1 MPQPPEAVD
10 VRESARTS
18 QGRTGGQTVSERVG
32 GSLACPPLTLSGRRR
47 VGRLGTALGL
57 PRRSWKAG
65 GSCRRTPAWLGRAAF
80 ERRCI
85 TSNIVALRS
94 SMAPIC
100 SLIAPVGR
108 APHRS
113 RCDTDF
119 CHGLLAPKR
128 SMAWRRKARGELRST
143 FSLASSMAS
152 RYRSRSRLRSRR
164 IAPPVVTLTG
174 YRKNRERV
182 RSRESPRDGREQH
195 QHRYTSWMVLV
206 SGGTLGEAPRK
217 LGDKAQWRNE
227 ARGHQPDRLGG

>member
-1 MPQPPEAVD
+1 MPQPSEAVD

-32 GSLACPPLTLSGRRR
+32 GSLECPPLTLSGRRR
-47 VGRLGTALGL
+47 VGRLGTAPGSS
-57 PRRSWKAG
+57 RR
-65 GSCRRTPAWLGRAAF
+65 RLGRAAF
-80 ERRCI
+80 ERRCM

-94 SMAPIC
+94 SMAPMS

-128 SMAWRRKARGELRST
+128 SMAWRRKALGQLRST

-164 IAPPVVTLTG
+164 VAPPVVTLTG
-174 YRKNRERV
+174 HRKNRERV
-182 RSRESPRDGREQH
+182 KSRESPRDGREQH

-206 SGGTLGEAPRK
+206 PGGTLGEAPRK